1 MANNNIG
8 AKIFSQSFNSKDIE
22 ATYNKIVSVISKET
36 GKAEDEIKK
45 EIDNLNFGEDLQKK
59 IIEEFEKAEKKIG
72 GKSFSF
78 SKDLFKGLF
87 DSKGSEEEIN
97 KVVKIFQSKI
107 NSMIEIKN
115 RINDDKIFVQ
125 IDDSQMDNL
134 ITKMRSILELRE
146 KLENQ

>member
-8 AKIFSQSFNSKDIE
+8 AKIFSQSFNSRDIE

-107 NSMIEIKN
+107 NSMIEIN
-115 RINDDKIFVQ
+115 VLRIGKGISVALKAVISVSLRTVDW
-125 IDDSQMDNL
+125 SSSC
-134 ITKMRSILELRE
+134 SIYSVT
-146 KLENQ
+146 